1 MPSMQRKKT
10 KIKSASIQNGKY
22 YKMALTDIT
31 INTLSSN
38 ELENDTNLIFNIAF
52 ALQTSNSLNILPFVS
67 SSFSLEKLPSD
78 HTIST

>member
-1 MPSMQRKKT
+1 M
-10 KIKSASIQNGKY
+10 ASTT
-22 YKMALTDIT
+22 KMALTDIT

-38 ELENDTNLIFNIAF
+38 ELENDTNHLIFNIAF

-67 SSFSLEKLPSD
+67 SSFGLEKLPSN